1 MCGVQL
7 TRNYISVALREEM
20 RKLLTCKLFTT
31 GTGDTGDLTGPIPSK
46 NVYSALS
53 VLIIVQDA
61 PSLIISLLG
70 SLGQGVAFREKKHV
84 NRIIISLNHTVLQCH
99 YWGFFYEGGLFSWIK
114 SNKYNKE
121 EELD

>member
-20 RKLLTCKLFTT
+20 RKLLTCKLLTT
-31 GTGDTGDLTGPIPSK
+31 GTGETGDLTGPIPSK

-70 SLGQGVAFREKKHV
+70 SLGQGVAFREKSMSTELSYHE
-84 NRIIISLNHTVLQCH
+84 IILFFSVTIGDLSTKVTYFLGLNQ
-99 YWGFFYEGGLFSWIK
+99 INIIRK
-114 SNKYNKE
+114 RN
-121 EELD
+121 

>member
-70 SLGQGVAFREKKHV
+70 SLGQGVAFREKSMSTKLSYHEIILFFSV
-84 NRIIISLNHTVLQCH
+84 TIGDLSTKVTYFLGLNQIHRIGKRN
-99 YWGFFYEGGLFSWIK
+99 
-114 SNKYNKE
+114 
-121 EELD
+121 